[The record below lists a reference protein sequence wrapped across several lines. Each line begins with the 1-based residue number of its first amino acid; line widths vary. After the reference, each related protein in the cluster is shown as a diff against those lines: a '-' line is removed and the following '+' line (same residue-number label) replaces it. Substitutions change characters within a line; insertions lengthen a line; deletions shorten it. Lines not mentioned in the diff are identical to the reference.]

1 MTDAKRTAT
10 EPRRRPKQERSRE
23 RIDAILATTMR

>member
-1 MTDAKRTAT
+1 MTEATRTAT

-23 RIDAILATTMR
+23 RIDA

>member
-1 MTDAKRTAT
+1 MAT

-23 RIDAILATTMR
+23 RIDAILS

>member
-1 MTDAKRTAT
+1 MTEARRTAT

-23 RIDAILATTMR
+23 RIDAILA